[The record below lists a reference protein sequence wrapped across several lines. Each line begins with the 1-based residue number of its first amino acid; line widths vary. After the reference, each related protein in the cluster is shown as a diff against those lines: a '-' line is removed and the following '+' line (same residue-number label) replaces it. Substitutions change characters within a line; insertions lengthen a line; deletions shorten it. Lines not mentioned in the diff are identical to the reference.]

1 MSISLTR
8 RRLGQLALAAAAC
21 SAMPGNAQPQPSQ
34 LMSGGLGKAGS
45 FPEGFLW
52 GTATASYQV
61 EGAADQAGRGPS
73 IWDTFS
79 HIPGNIAH
87 NDTGD
92 VADDEFHLYKEDLR
106 LLQNMGVKSYRFS
119 IAWPRIFPDG
129 KGAPNPAG
137 LAFYEKLV
145 DELLQAGIQP
155 YCTLYHW
162 DLPQTLQNDGGWLN
176 PDTATHFADYAGYV
190 TGRLSDRIQHFM
202 TLNEIRTF
210 TGNGYRWGNHAPGLK
225 LNDRDFAQLNHHA
238 VLAHGLGVQAIR
250 AAAKQGTLIGLAEN
264 PSAITP
270 VMDSPANVAA
280 AALAMREENAPYL
293 TAILEGRYT
302 DAYLAKLGSDQPK
315 FTEAEMKIIASPI
328 DFVGLNIYQPTYVI
342 AEESP
347 RGYAIVEP
355 SETFPRMLSPWLT
368 IGPECLYWA
377 PRLVS
382 QIWKPRAI
390 YITENGASATDTP
403 TSSGQVM
410 DIDRVMYLRNYL
422 SQLQR
427 CVAEGI
433 PVKGYFLWSL
443 LDNYEWAD
451 GYGKR
456 FGLIY
461 VDFKSQKRTP
471 KLSAAFYGNVIK
483 ENRVL

>member
-1 MSISLTR
+1 
-8 RRLGQLALAAAAC
+8 
-21 SAMPGNAQPQPSQ
+21 
-34 LMSGGLGKAGS
+34 
-45 FPEGFLW
+45 
-52 GTATASYQV
+52 
-61 EGAADQAGRGPS
+61 
-73 IWDTFS
+73 
-79 HIPGNIAH
+79 
-87 NDTGD
+87 
-92 VADDEFHLYKEDLR
+92 
-106 LLQNMGVKSYRFS
+106 
-119 IAWPRIFPDG
+119 
-129 KGAPNPAG
+129 
-137 LAFYEKLV
+137 
-145 DELLQAGIQP
+145 
-155 YCTLYHW
+155 
-162 DLPQTLQNDGGWLN
+162 
-176 PDTATHFADYAGYV
+176 V